1 MGDVRTRLAQLNA
14 NCFQQLPHCGFAVEH
29 APSLLVELDIVFNF
43 FLHVVVYAFALYDL
57 SEDAIDL
64 CVQQLV
70 LSVKILVIV
79 F

>member
-1 MGDVRTRLAQLNA
+1 MRTRLAQLNA
-14 NCFQQLPHCGFAVEH
+14 NCFQQFPHCGFAVEH
-29 APSLLVELDIVFNF
+29 APSLLVELNIVFNF
-43 FLHVVVYAFALYDL
+43 LLHVVVYAFALYDL
-57 SEDAIDL
+57 SEDGIDL